1 MRNEKSK
8 ELKAI
13 EDQQKTEHYR
23 QGDETNRRVRDTCT
37 TKTFWVGMLL
47 MFCFTT
53 AYHWNLGYPVASIF
67 GIMPEGTL
75 SGAAEH
81 EELVKRRATTA
92 LAMGL
97 LFDNN
102 KYLAAANLSEL
113 RPKLKIEFV
122 KMAIDTHRNNT
133 LKWIQNQPDWESG
146 LSAGLVRNVKSP
158 PEIFDGH
165 TISEW
170 RNKYIDIKKHHH
182 EDSLKAIR
190 AWEKNQAREAHQQNK
205 LEMCYSIIWDD
216 LKYLEKVNFEMLPD
230 SFLAKFQKLY
240 PIMMKNG
247 NTNIM
252 NYLQLNLNN
261 NKTVTAQSKK

>member
-8 ELKAI
+8 ELKAF

-122 KMAIDTHRNNT
+122 KMAIDTHRQTT

-158 PEIFDGH
+158 PEIFAGH
-165 TISEW
+165 RISEW

-190 AWEKNQAREAHQQNK
+190 AWEKNQAREAHQQNT
-205 LEMCYSIIWDD
+205 LELCYALIWDD
-216 LKYLEKVNFEMLPD
+216 LKYLDKVKFEMLPD
-230 SFLAKFQKLY
+230 SFLAKFNKLY
-240 PIMMKNG
+240 PQLIESGK
-247 NTNIM
+247 TNIIGF
-252 NYLQLNLNN
+252 LQLDG
-261 NKTVTAQSKK
+261 KKDGQASSKDK